1 MHDSD
6 VECILSFITGGA
18 QHMHERLR
26 RRAIMIAGAA
36 ALAVTSRPSD
46 ATPPAGH
53 VEAATGES
61 TAARLS
67 APPRKLMPPEAVFIG
82 DLIATQVQ
90 STLELSLGAATH
102 IRLGPETAFRID
114 RFVVNAGGVL
124 VLDRGAMLYDHEPK
138 DGGDALAVRTPF
150 GLLAVRGTRFFAGP
164 TKGEFSVFVER
175 GVVMITGVNTF
186 VTLGP
191 GEGTGIATPG
201 GEPSPPVA
209 WGKPRIAEAMASV
222 GLS

>member
-1 MHDSD
+1 MM
-6 VECILSFITGGA
+6 VAT
-18 QHMHERLR
+18 
-26 RRAIMIAGAA
+26 AA
-36 ALAVTSRPSD
+36 ALAVRSRPSHGV
-46 ATPPAGH
+46 PPAAGH

-61 TAARLS
+61 TAARAA
-67 APPRKLMPPEAVFIG
+67 APSRKLAPSAVVFID

-90 STLELSLGAATH
+90 STLDLLLGMATH
-102 IRLGPETAFRID
+102 VRLGPETEFRID

-138 DGGDALAVRTPF
+138 DTGDAVTVRTPF

-175 GVVMITGVNTF
+175 GSVMVTGINTF
-186 VTLGP
+186 VTLTSGQ
-191 GEGTGIATPG
+191 GTGIAAPG
-201 GEPSPPVA
+201 GEPSSPIT
-209 WGKPRIAEAMASV
+209 WGKPRIAEAMGRV